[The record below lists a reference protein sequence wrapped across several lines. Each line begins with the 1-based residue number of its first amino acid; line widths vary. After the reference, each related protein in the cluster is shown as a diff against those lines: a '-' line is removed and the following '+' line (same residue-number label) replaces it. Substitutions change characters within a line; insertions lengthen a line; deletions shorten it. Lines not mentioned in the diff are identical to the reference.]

1 LELRRQTEVN
11 YGVQKSTPL
20 NFSLSHVNPD
30 HTFTFQ
36 SLQDTNILMLSSHLK
51 FTEKLQEIRNIDLA
65 GASVPDS
72 KTNLH
77 NYTDPCDFGRREG
90 GGGEEDTEQRRRQ

>member
-1 LELRRQTEVN
+1 
-11 YGVQKSTPL
+11 
-20 NFSLSHVNPD
+20 
-30 HTFTFQ
+30 
-36 SLQDTNILMLSSHLK
+36 MLSSHLK

-77 NYTDPCDFGRREG
+77 NYTDSWDFGRRG
-90 GGGEEDTEQRRRQ
+90 GGGRKTPSNVEENNKRH